1 MPKEDEVSFSHLVDA
16 QGDIVRHSDKALRPL
31 GWHLADMLFEV
42 EIEEMM
48 EEGAKNGE
56 ELD

>member
-1 MPKEDEVSFSHLVDA
+1 MSKDEVSFSHLIDA

-31 GWHLADMLFEV
+31 GWYLADMLFEV
-42 EIEEMM
+42 ETESMM